1 VQLVA
6 RTLTNCKVPGS
17 SFKQRA
23 LCAIRRLPL
32 EARDPAHNK
41 IIFHEDV
48 GAGCIRLAAEI
59 DATISLVV
67 TISPA

>member
-1 VQLVA
+1 MMAANIGVSLFV
-6 RTLTNCKVPGS
+6 VGDG
-17 SFKQRA
+17 
-23 LCAIRRLPL
+23 RRLPL

-48 GAGCIRLAAEI
+48 GADCTRLAAEV
-59 DATISLVV
+59 DATTSLVV